1 MIEQLSFFDCEKTER
16 ERIFDAVVEDLSEV
30 YKGLSK
36 EEIVQKLRAR
46 VNSGGSYKHDWLI
59 AYWRASL
66 EITVCKGGDFEEH
79 IYKYTDIAQAISER
93 QEDI

>member
-1 MIEQLSFFDCEKTER
+1 MIEQLSFFDNEKTER

-36 EEIVQKLRAR
+36 DDIVQKLRAR
-46 VNSGGSYKHDWLI
+46 VNSGGSYKHGWLI

-66 EITVCKGGDFEEH
+66 EISVCRDEGFEDH
-79 IYKYTDIAQAISER
+79 VYKYVDIAQAIAER